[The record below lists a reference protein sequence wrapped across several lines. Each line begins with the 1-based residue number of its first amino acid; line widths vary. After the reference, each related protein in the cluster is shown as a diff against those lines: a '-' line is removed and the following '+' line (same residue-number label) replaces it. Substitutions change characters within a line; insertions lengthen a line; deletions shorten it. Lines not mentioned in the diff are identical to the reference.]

1 MTGKYFED
9 IEVGDKFTTSG
20 KTITDAAI
28 TFIVGLAGFTERFF
42 HDEEYA
48 KTTMFGGRI
57 APGRVTL
64 LMMGALFEQ
73 TGMWDETLIAL
84 VGINNARITG
94 PLRAGDTITVEI
106 EIIAKRETSKKDRG
120 VVTHKE
126 TCRNQ
131 RGEVLAVCEASHL
144 IKRR

>member
-9 IEVGDKFTTSG
+9 VEVGDKFTTNG
-20 KTITDAAI
+20 KTVTDAAI
-28 TFIVGLAGFTERFF
+28 TIIVGLAGFTERFF

-57 APGRVTL
+57 GPGRVTL
-64 LMMGALFEQ
+64 LFMGALCEQ
-73 TGMWDETLIAL
+73 TGMWNDTLIAL
-84 VGINNARITG
+84 VGLNNARITG

-106 EIIAKRETSKKDRG
+106 EITGKRETSKRDRG

-131 RGEVLAVCEASHL
+131 RGEVIATCEASHL